1 LLASGRLIF
10 VHDKMPP
17 RLLGGFPMRSFSVA
31 VLATVAAI
39 CGSSGVAVAA
49 PKDYCADLKG
59 GNTGST
65 CEIQL
70 SDPGYSVDIS
80 IPLDYPGLQSVADY
94 ISQTRDGFLNTAK
107 SGAPRTAP
115 YELTITPTEYSSAVP
130 PRGTQAVVFKVNE
143 NLGGA
148 NPQTTFKAFNWD
160 QTYRKTITYTAAPD
174 DKLNTP
180 LWRVDDPL
188 TTVAPIVQAGLQQQ
202 LAPPPPVTPP
212 TPPAE
217 AGQPVTPTPTT
228 TPPLPPPPLPFA
240 SAALYNPANYQNF
253 AVVNDGVIFFFDQG
267 VLLPDS
273 FGALQVLVPR
283 SAIDPMI
290 A

>member
-1 LLASGRLIF
+1 
-10 VHDKMPP
+10 
-17 RLLGGFPMRSFSVA
+17 MRSFSVA
-31 VLATVAAI
+31 VLAAVATLF
-39 CGSSGVAVAA
+39 GSSAVAVAA

-80 IPLDYPGLQSVADY
+80 IPLDYPDQKSVADY
-94 ISQTRDGFLNTAK
+94 VSQTRDAFLNAAK
-107 SGAPRTAP
+107 SSAPRTTP
-115 YELTITPTEYSSAVP
+115 SELSITPTEYTSSIP
-130 PRGTQAVVFKVNE
+130 PRGTQAVVFKVVQE
-143 NLGGA
+143 MGSA
-148 NPQTTFKAFNWD
+148 PPQTTYKAFNWD
-160 QTYRKTITYTAAPD
+160 QTYRKAITYTADPD
-174 DKLNTP
+174 DKQNTP

-188 TTVAPIVQAGLQQQ
+188 KIVAPIVQAELQQQ
-202 LAPPPPVTPP
+202 LAPPPPVAPP

-217 AGQPVTPTPTT
+217 PGQPAASTPST
-228 TPPLPPPPLPFA
+228 TPPSTTAPPPPPPLPF
-240 SAALYNPANYQNF
+240 SPTALYDPANYQNF

-267 VLLPDS
+267 VLLPAS
-273 FGALQVLVPR
+273 AGALQVLVPR

>member
-1 LLASGRLIF
+1 
-10 VHDKMPP
+10 
-17 RLLGGFPMRSFSVA
+17 MRIVSAA
-31 VLATVAAI
+31 VLVAASAVF
-39 CGSSGVAVAA
+39 GSSGIAA
-49 PKDYCADLKG
+49 ATPKDYCADLKG

-70 SDPGYSVDIS
+70 SDPWDSVDIT
-80 IPLDYPGLQSVADY
+80 IPLDYPDQKSIADY
-94 ISQTRDGFLNTAK
+94 ISQTRDGFLNVAK
-107 SGAPRTAP
+107 SGAPRDTP
-115 YELTITPTEYSSAVP
+115 YELNIKPTEYTSAIP
-130 PRGTQAVVFKVNE
+130 PRGTQAVVFKVYQNV
-143 NLGGA
+143 GGGH
-148 NPQTTFKAFNWD
+148 PQTMYKAFNWD
-160 QTYRKTITYTAAPD
+160 QSYRKAIIYTAAPD

-188 TTVAPIVQAGLQQQ
+188 KTVAPIVQAELQKQ
-202 LAPPPPVTPP
+202 LAPPPPVAPP
-212 TPPAE
+212 PPPAQP
-217 AGQPVTPTPTT
+217 GQPAAATPTT
-228 TPPLPPPPLPFA
+228 TTPPPPPPSPLPIA
-240 SAALYNPANYQNF
+240 TTALYNPANYQNF